1 MEYFGYATECWLD
14 NNGIDV
20 QIAIS
25 VQEGPG
31 SELNS
36 YLLNGTDI
44 PISKIDPAVFKQCE
58 ATNPIQITNSKNGDA
73 FVQELLNITN
83 QNTKANF
90 VGFDAVDVSLF
101 DKLTAKTSQNYQL
114 NLKDVTHCLKN
125 NLALNTNYTL
135 LKDAR
140 LAAFTLAEKDS
151 CLTTTSLTTLSATLA
166 TTEPPS
172 DNSLAIGLGVAGGI
186 LGLYSLGFCGVA
198 VAYAL
203 GVGALFNGVVKT
215 VNDM

>member
-25 VQEGPG
+25 VQDGPG
-31 SELNS
+31 NELNS

-44 PISKIDPAVFKQCE
+44 PLSKIDPVVFKQCE
-58 ATNPIQITNSKNGDA
+58 TSNPIKITNSKNGDA

-83 QNTKANF
+83 QNNKSSL

-101 DKLTAKTSQNYQL
+101 DKLTSKTSQNYQS

-135 LKDAR
+135 LKEAR
-140 LAAFTLAEKDS
+140 LAAFTLAEKES
-151 CLTTTSLTTLSATLA
+151 CLTTTSLTTLSATTA

-172 DNSLAIGLGVAGGI
+172 DNSLAIGLGVAGGV
-186 LGLYSLGFCGVA
+186 LGLYSLCFCWAAIIFHMG
-198 VAYAL
+198 L
-203 GVGALFNGVVKT
+203 KECFNS
-215 VNDM
+215 MPQ